1 MAVDVLLVGSGG
13 REHALAW
20 KLKQSPRIGK
30 LYIAPG
36 NGGTRLVGANVQIGV
51 MEFEKLAQFAME
63 EKIGLTVV
71 GPDSAFVEGIV
82 DVFQARGLRIW
93 GPTKAAARIEG
104 SKAFSKQL
112 MRDAGIPTA
121 DFAVFIN
128 HDEALHYVRDHGVPI
143 VVKASGLA
151 LGKGVVICRTFLEA
165 EVALKEIMLDRVF
178 KDSGT
183 QVVIEQYLEGE
194 EVSIHAISDGKTYK
208 MFPASQ
214 DHKTIGEGDSGKNTG
229 GMGTIAPVP
238 WVADDILKDIE
249 TRVVQPTLSA
259 LQKRGASFTGIL
271 YPGLK
276 MAPAGPMVLEYNAR
290 FGDPE
295 CQVYMRLL
303 KTDIL
308 DIFSACVEG
317 NLASQ
322 TIEWSPGFAVNI
334 VIASG
339 GYPDAYKKGLPIT
352 GIEEAEKV
360 PTVVIFHAGT
370 KCDEATPHRILTAG
384 GRVLGISAVGATL
397 KEALDRAYLA
407 ADKIQFEGK
416 YLRRDIGARALARQ

>member
-1 MAVDVLLVGSGG
+1 MAVDVLVVGSGG

-20 KLKQSPRIGK
+20 KLAQSPRLGK

-36 NGGTRLVGANVQIGV
+36 NGGTRLVGENVPIGV
-51 MEFEKLAQFAME
+51 MEFEKLAQFAV
-63 EKIGLTVV
+63 EKNISLTVV
-71 GPDSAFVEGIV
+71 GPDDAFVGGVV

-93 GPTKAAARIEG
+93 GPTRAAAQIEG

-112 MRDAGIPTA
+112 MRESSIPTA
-121 DFAVFIN
+121 DFAVFTN
-128 HDEALHYVRDHGVPI
+128 HDEAVRYVREHGVPI

-151 LGKGVVICRTFLEA
+151 LGKGVAICRTFEEA

-183 QVVIEQYLEGE
+183 QVVIEKYLEGQ
-194 EVSIHAISDGKTYK
+194 EVSIHALSDGKTYK

-214 DHKTIGEGDSGKNTG
+214 DHKTIGEGDTGKNTG

-238 WVADDILKDIE
+238 WLHENMLQDIE
-249 TRVVQPTLSA
+249 QRIVQPTLEA
-259 LQKRGASFTGIL
+259 LRNRGATFSGVLF
-271 YPGLK
+271 PGLK
-276 MAPAGPMVLEYNAR
+276 MAPEGPMVLEYNAR

-308 DIFSACVEG
+308 DVLEACVDG
-317 NLASQ
+317 RLSDQ
-322 TIEWSPGFAVNI
+322 PIEWNSGFAVNI

-339 GYPDAYKKGLPIT
+339 GYPDAYKKGSPIA
-352 GIEEAEKV
+352 GIKEAEKIAD
-360 PTVVIFHAGT
+360 VVVFHAGT
-370 KCDEATPHRILTAG
+370 MIENVSQSLVTAG
-384 GRVLGISAVGATL
+384 GRVLGVSAVGATL
-397 KEALDRAYLA
+397 KEALDRAYEA
-407 ADKIQFEGK
+407 IEKIHFEGM
-416 YLRRDIGARALARQ
+416 YFRHDIGAKALI

>member
-1 MAVDVLLVGSGG
+1 MAVDVLVVGSGG

-20 KLKQSPRIGK
+20 KLAQSPRLGK

-36 NGGTRLVGANVQIGV
+36 NGGTRLVGENVPIGV
-51 MEFEKLAQFAME
+51 MEFEKLAQFAV
-63 EKIGLTVV
+63 EKNISLTVV
-71 GPDSAFVEGIV
+71 GPDDAFVGGVV

-93 GPTKAAARIEG
+93 GPTRAAAQIEG

-112 MRDAGIPTA
+112 MRESSIPTA
-121 DFAVFIN
+121 DFAVFTN
-128 HDEALHYVRDHGVPI
+128 HDEAVRYVREHGVPI

-151 LGKGVVICRTFLEA
+151 LGKGVAICRTFEEA

-183 QVVIEQYLEGE
+183 QVVIEKYLEGQ
-194 EVSIHAISDGKTYK
+194 EVSIHALSDGKTYK

-214 DHKTIGEGDSGKNTG
+214 DHKTIGEGDTGKNTG

-238 WVADDILKDIE
+238 WLHENMLQDIE
-249 TRVVQPTLSA
+249 QRIVQPTLEA
-259 LQKRGASFTGIL
+259 LRNRGATFSGVLF
-271 YPGLK
+271 PGLK
-276 MAPAGPMVLEYNAR
+276 MAPEGPMVLEYNAR

-308 DIFSACVEG
+308 DVLEACVDG
-317 NLASQ
+317 RLSDQ
-322 TIEWSPGFAVNI
+322 PIEWNSGFAVNI

-339 GYPDAYKKGLPIT
+339 GYPDAYKKGSPIA
-352 GIEEAEKV
+352 GIKEAEKIAD
-360 PTVVIFHAGT
+360 VVLFHAGT
-370 KCDEATPHRILTAG
+370 MIENVSQSLVTAG
-384 GRVLGISAVGATL
+384 GRVLGVSAVGATL
-397 KEALDRAYLA
+397 KEALDRAYEA
-407 ADKIQFEGK
+407 IEKIHFEGM
-416 YLRRDIGARALARQ
+416 YFRHDIGAKALI

>member
-20 KLKQSPRIGK
+20 KLARSSDLGK

-36 NGGTRLVGANVQIGV
+36 NGGTRLLGENVPISV
-51 MEFEKLAQFAME
+51 MEFEKLAQFAV
-63 EKIGLTVV
+63 EKNIGLTVV
-71 GPDSAFVEGIV
+71 GPDDAFVGGIV

-93 GPTKAAARIEG
+93 GPTKAAAQIEG

-112 MRDAGIPTA
+112 MRDSSIPTA
-121 DFAVFIN
+121 DFAVFTN
-128 HDEALHYVRDHGVPI
+128 HDEAIRYVREHGVPI

-151 LGKGVVICRTFLEA
+151 LGKGVAICRTFDEA

-183 QVVIEQYLEGE
+183 QVVIEKYLEGQ

-214 DHKTIGEGDSGKNTG
+214 DHKTIGEGDTGKNTG

-238 WVADDILKDIE
+238 WLHQNALQDIE
-249 TRVVQPTLSA
+249 QRVVQSTLEA
-259 LQKRGASFTGIL
+259 FRNRGATFAGVL
-271 YPGLK
+271 FPGLK
-276 MAPAGPMVLEYNAR
+276 MAPEGPMVLEYNAR

-308 DIFSACVEG
+308 DILEACVDG
-317 NLASQ
+317 NLSNQ
-322 TIEWSPGFAVNI
+322 SIEWSSGFAANV
-334 VIASG
+334 VLASG
-339 GYPDAYKKGLPIT
+339 VYPDAYKKGFPIT
-352 GIEEAEKV
+352 GIDEAEKI
-360 PTVVIFHAGT
+360 PDVVVFHAGT
-370 KCDEATPHRILTAG
+370 QIMDVAHPYIATSG
-384 GRVLGISAVGATL
+384 G
-397 KEALDRAYLA
+397 
-407 ADKIQFEGK
+407 
-416 YLRRDIGARALARQ
+416 

>member
-1 MAVDVLLVGSGG
+1 MDVLLIGSGG

-20 KLKQSPRIGK
+20 KLKQSPRVGK

-36 NGGTRLVGANVQIGV
+36 NGGTRLVGENVSIGA
-51 MEFEKLAQFAME
+51 MEFEKLAQFAVE
-63 EKIGLTVV
+63 KKIGLTICSMDDPLV
-71 GPDSAFVEGIV
+71 GGIV
-82 DVFQARGLRIW
+82 DFFQARGLRIW

-121 DFAVFIN
+121 DFAVFTN
-128 HDEALHYVRDHGVPI
+128 HDEAIRYVRDHGVPI

-151 LGKGVVICRTFLEA
+151 LGKGVAICRTFEEA
-165 EVALKEIMLDRVF
+165 EAALKESMLDRIF

-183 QVVIEQYLEGE
+183 QVVIEQYIEGE
-194 EVSIHAISDGKTYK
+194 EISIHAISDGKIFK
-208 MFPASQ
+208 MFPVSQ
-214 DHKTIGEGDSGKNTG
+214 DHKPIGEGDTGKNTG

-238 WVADDILKDIE
+238 WVTAAMLQDIE
-249 TRVVQPTLSA
+249 VRIVQPTLSA
-259 LQKRGASFTGIL
+259 LRKHGTSFTGVL

-276 MAPAGPMVLEYNAR
+276 MAPEGPTVLEYNAR

-308 DIFSACVEG
+308 DILEACVDGSLESR
-317 NLASQ
+317 A
-322 TIEWSPGFAVNI
+322 IEWEAGFAVNI
-334 VIASG
+334 VVASS
-339 GYPDAYKKGLPIT
+339 GYPGEYKKGFPIM
-352 GIEEAEKV
+352 GIEEAEKD
-360 PTVVIFHAGT
+360 PSIVVFHAGT
-370 KCDEATPHRILTAG
+370 KCDEVTPHRILTAG
-384 GRVLGISAVGATL
+384 GRVLGISAVGETL
-397 KEALDRAYLA
+397 KEALDRAYSA

-416 YLRRDIGARALARQ
+416 YLRRDIGAKALMQ